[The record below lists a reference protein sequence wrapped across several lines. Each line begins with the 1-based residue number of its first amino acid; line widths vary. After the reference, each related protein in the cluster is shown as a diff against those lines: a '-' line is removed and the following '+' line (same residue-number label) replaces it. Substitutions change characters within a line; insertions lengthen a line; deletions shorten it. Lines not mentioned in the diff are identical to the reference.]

1 MKAKR
6 TFLFIIFIISG
17 IVLGTLIGSLASN
30 SSAMSWLSYGLNFG
44 INSASPMVIDLHI
57 ITLTFGLGVS
67 INLAQI
73 IFVLLSLFIY
83 SVTYKKF

>member
-6 TFLFIIFIISG
+6 TFLFILFVISG
-17 IVLGTLIGSLASN
+17 ILIGTLVAHLT
-30 SSAMSWLSYGLNFG
+30 SSTALSWLSYGLNFG
-44 INSASPMVIDLHI
+44 ISGANPLVIDLHI

-67 INLAQI
+67 VNLSQI
-73 IFVLLSLFIY
+73 IFVMLSLLIY